1 METGTY
7 ISGAGHVALLGWLL
21 MGPVFNAEPRP
32 MQVTDVAVISSEA
45 FEALRTPQ
53 PDPDAPV
60 QVAQPAPAP
69 QPVAPAPDPAPEV
82 PQEEVA
88 VLPPEPE
95 PRPADR
101 IAPDPVPIPEPDA
114 APDPIQQEAVSESEP
129 AEAPAEPQDATAPE
143 ETAPEIVTE
152 AEKVPEAA
160 PQSSLRPPS
169 RRPERPV
176 QQAENRPAETVP
188 EEPAA
193 KPADDGVAAALA
205 EALNAPSSAPAGPPL
220 TGGEKEGLRVAVS
233 QCWNVGALSS
243 EAQET
248 RVTVAVEMG
257 RDGKPVTASIRMI
270 GHEGGSAASAKRVF
284 DTARRAII
292 RCGAKGFP
300 LPMEKYAQWREIEM
314 TFNPE
319 GMFY

>member
-7 ISGAGHVALLGWLL
+7 ISGAGHVALLGWL
-21 MGPVFNAEPRP
+21 MIGPVFNAEPLP
-32 MQVTDVAVISSEA
+32 MQVTEVAVISSEA
-45 FEALRTPQ
+45 FEALSTPQ
-53 PDPDAPV
+53 PDTDAPV
-60 QVAQPAPAP
+60 EVALPAPAP
-69 QPVAPAPDPAPEV
+69 PPVETPESAAEVQP
-82 PQEEVA
+82 EEAA
-88 VLPPEPE
+88 VLPPEPA

-101 IAPDPVPIPEPDA
+101 IAPEPVPIPEPEA
-114 APDPIQQEAVSESEP
+114 APDPVQQEAVSESEP
-129 AEAPAEPQDATAPE
+129 AEVPAEPQEATAPE

-152 AEKVPEAA
+152 AEEVPETA
-160 PQSSLRPPS
+160 PLASLRPPA
-169 RRPERPV
+169 RRPTRPV
-176 QQAENRPAETVP
+176 EQAEAAPAAETPEPAE
-188 EEPAA
+188 PAND
-193 KPADDGVAAALA
+193 PLAAALA
-205 EALNAPSSAPAGPPL
+205 EALDDAPSSAPAGPLL

-248 RVTVAVEMG
+248 RVTVAVEMR

-300 LPMEKYAQWREIEM
+300 LPVEKYAQWREIEM